1 MLRCLRLIRFKRT
14 PPRML
19 RTCSVDPP
27 CILRRCWL
35 HRTYIEATSKE
46 HRGNEFALLSL
57 FATPRLRVKTGWPLF
72 TAAIVRAASLPGA
85 ERCRFQSLQTCYHL
99 FNIFVFLFAFH
110 IGQPLLQLSK
120 VVLDNGLERGVGTE
134 ALLIALHLLGIVDI
148 VGQNMG
154 FYILTPTDTGS

>member
-1 MLRCLRLIRFKRT
+1 VGCIDDLRPLKRLTFVYVFRYIFFVQR
-14 PPRML
+14 
-19 RTCSVDPP
+19 CSIPLQVGFGPG
-27 CILRRCWL
+27 I
-35 HRTYIEATSKE
+35 TNK
-46 HRGNEFALLSL
+46 FALLSL

-99 FNIFVFLFAFH
+99 FNIFVLLFAFH

-120 VVLDNGLERGVGTE
+120 VVLDNGLERRVGTE

-148 VGQNMG
+148 VGQDMG
-154 FYILTPTDTGS
+154 VFH

>member
-1 MLRCLRLIRFKRT
+1 MLLRYIKFDS
-14 PPRML
+14 
-19 RTCSVDPP
+19 SV
-27 CILRRCWL
+27 
-35 HRTYIEATSKE
+35 
-46 HRGNEFALLSL
+46 LSS
-57 FATPRLRVKTGWPLF
+57 PYGVS
-72 TAAIVRAASLPGA
+72 SLPGA

-120 VVLDNGLERGVGTE
+120 VVLDNGLERRVGTE

-154 FYILTPTDTGS
+154 FFHQHKRQQRVAFPRGDNTRRRKGIL

>member
-1 MLRCLRLIRFKRT
+1 MLLRYIKFDS
-14 PPRML
+14 
-19 RTCSVDPP
+19 SV
-27 CILRRCWL
+27 
-35 HRTYIEATSKE
+35 
-46 HRGNEFALLSL
+46 LSS
-57 FATPRLRVKTGWPLF
+57 PYGVSG
-72 TAAIVRAASLPGA
+72 LPGA

-148 VGQNMG
+148 VGQDMG
-154 FYILTPTDTGS
+154 FYILPPTDTGS

>member
-1 MLRCLRLIRFKRT
+1 M
-14 PPRML
+14 
-19 RTCSVDPP
+19 
-27 CILRRCWL
+27 
-35 HRTYIEATSKE
+35 A
-46 HRGNEFALLSL
+46 
-57 FATPRLRVKTGWPLF
+57 KTGWPLF

-120 VVLDNGLERGVGTE
+120 VVLDNGLERRVGTE

-154 FYILTPTDTGS
+154 FYILPPTDTGS